1 VGVSPVAWHD
11 LECGGYRADLPL
23 WRELAAAAGGPI
35 LDLGAG
41 AGRVALDLAA
51 RGHAVTAIEI
61 DAALAEAIAERA
73 AGMPVRVLTGDARE
87 LRLGARFPLVI
98 CAMQSVQL
106 MGGAPGRRRLLE
118 RVREHLAPGGLAAI
132 SIVSRLQTFEGELV
146 VPDVGRVDGTTLV
159 SRPIAVRR
167 EQDCFVLERV
177 RETITGGRH
186 VPAGLD
192 VVRIDRVSRRTLENE
207 ALAAGLRAREPRRIR
222 ATAEHAG
229 SMVVMLAE

>member
-1 VGVSPVAWHD
+1 VGVSAVAWHD
-11 LECGGYRADLPL
+11 LECGAYRADLPL
-23 WRELAAAAGGPI
+23 WRDLAQDAGGPI

-41 AGRVALDLAA
+41 AGRVSLDLAR
-51 RGHAVTAIEI
+51 RGHAVTAVEIEPVL
-61 DAALAEAIAERA
+61 ARALGERA
-73 AGMPVRVLTGDARE
+73 RGLDVRVVTADARE
-87 LRLGARFPLVI
+87 LALGERFALVI

-118 RVREHLAPGGLAAI
+118 RVREHLAPGGLAGI

-159 SRPIAVRR
+159 SRPIAVRS
-167 EQDCFVLERV
+167 EPGCFVLERL
-177 RETITGGRH
+177 RETIKAGRH
-186 VPAGLD
+186 SPAELD
-192 VVRIDRVSRRTLENE
+192 VVRIDRVSRRTLERE

-229 SMVVMLAE
+229 SMVVMLGE